1 MPRYS
6 VFTPT
11 HKTDRLLE
19 VYDSL
24 LSQTDQDWEWIVV
37 LNGGAEL
44 EPMSDPRVKVFE
56 YDSCYIGELK
66 KYACQQAEGEW
77 LVELDHDDIL
87 LPKCLELIGRSK
99 ADFVYGNDIRID
111 NDWNSLHFMGDGW
124 ESRSFLYRGHN
135 LREVVAAPFLPSNFS
150 RIWYAP
156 DHVRA
161 WRRSFYNSIDGHN
174 PDLRVGDDH
183 DLVCRTA
190 IFGTIEHID
199 EPTYIYRVHGD
210 NSWVKHQYEIDDVQ
224 WANHNAYFEA
234 LSLRWAK
241 DNGLKVIDLG
251 GAIECPEGYTS
262 VDRHNADINCDLEQR
277 WPFEDSSVGVIRAH
291 DILEHLDPIHAMNE
305 AHRVL
310 VPNGVMDILVP
321 STRGE
326 GAWCDPT
333 HKSFWNS
340 RSFRYYTEMFMKR
353 FLEPELTAK
362 FQKVRVMDTERWEGI
377 PYVKA
382 ELLAHKDGQRAHGE
396 LLYDILEGEGG
407 IHVDTI

>member
-24 LSQTDQDWEWIVV
+24 LSQTEQDWEWIVV
-37 LNGGAEL
+37 LNGGAQL
-44 EPMSDPRVKVFE
+44 APMSDPRVKVYE

-99 ADFVYGNDIRID
+99 ADFVYGNDIRVG
-111 NDWNSLHFMGDGW
+111 NDWESMHFMGHGW
-124 ESRSFLYRGHN
+124 ESRAFLYQGHQ
-135 LREVVAAPFLPSNFS
+135 LREVVSPKFWPSNFS

-161 WRRSFYNSIDGHN
+161 WRRDFYNSIDGHN
-174 PDLRVGDDH
+174 PNLRVGDDH
-183 DLVCRTA
+183 DLICRTA
-190 IFGTIEHID
+190 IFGTVEHID
-199 EPTYIYRVHGD
+199 APTYIYRVHGD
-210 NSWVKHQYEIDDVQ
+210 NSWMKHDMEIDSVQ
-224 WANHNAYFEA
+224 WNNHDVYFEQ
-234 LSLRWAK
+234 LCWKWAT
-241 DNGLKVIDLG
+241 DNELPMLDLG
-251 GAIECPEGYTS
+251 GALNSHEGYTT
-262 VDRHNADINCDLEQR
+262 VDRHNADVNCDLDQR
-277 WPFEDSSVGVIRAH
+277 WPFEDNSVGVIRAH

-305 AHRVL
+305 AYRVL

-333 HKSFWNS
+333 HKSFWNK
-340 RSFRYYTEMFMKR
+340 RSFRYYTEQNMHKY
-353 FLEPELTAK
+353 LEPELVGK
-362 FQKVRVMDTERWEGI
+362 FQQIRCIDQDMWEDNI

-382 ELLAHKDGQRAHGE
+382 ELLAYKGGPRVHGE
-396 LLYDILEGEGG
+396 IYFDDILEGKEE
-407 IHVDTI
+407 